1 MMQPLTGTV
10 QDKSKVFV
18 ERWSI
23 PPLLWD
29 ICARRKEKKDL
40 LLSFF
45 ILNSSGFFWSAP
57 WINRIGRAMLYTQK
71 IRFFFFIILLSYFF
85 SLLLSISLNKCLDHL
100 NGSQTLH
107 LRRKWDTVR
116 EISDS
121 LLFCFDLHTF
131 GSSSLGGRRWGC
143 KQSSYISTI
152 FFFSVFSCTAIK
164 ERKGKSNAGN
174 SCAPV

>member
-1 MMQPLTGTV
+1 MKHPSPAVGHM
-10 QDKSKVFV
+10 
-18 ERWSI
+18 
-23 PPLLWD
+23 
-29 ICARRKEKKDL
+29 CKEKGEKRSLVVL
-40 LLSFF
+40 LHLKLICFF
-45 ILNSSGFFWSAP
+45 LKCSLNKQD
-57 WINRIGRAMLYTQK
+57 RASYVIHPENTL
-71 IRFFFFIILLSYFF
+71 FFFIILLSYFF

-152 FFFSVFSCTAIK
+152 IFFFLFSPVQPSKKGREKAMLAI
-164 ERKGKSNAGN
+164 
-174 SCAPV
+174 PVLQCRV